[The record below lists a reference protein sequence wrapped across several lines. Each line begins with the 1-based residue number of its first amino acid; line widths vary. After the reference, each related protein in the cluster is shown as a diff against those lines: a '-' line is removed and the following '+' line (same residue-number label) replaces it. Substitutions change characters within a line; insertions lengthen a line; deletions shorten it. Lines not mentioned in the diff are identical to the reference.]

1 MYPQEL
7 RYSKDHEWVRVEG
20 KNLARVG
27 ITSYAQ
33 EELGDVVFVDLPQVG
48 DEVDAG
54 QGFATVESVKAVSD
68 IYAPVSGKIVEVNQ
82 ALADHPELINESPYE
97 KGWIAV
103 IEMSA
108 PQELEDLMDAD
119 AYQAHVNQG

>member
-119 AYQAHVNQG
+119 AYEAHVNQS

>member
-1 MYPQEL
+1 MYPDDL
-7 RYSKDHEWVRVEG
+7 RYSKDHEWVRVEEG
-20 KNLARVG
+20 NLARVG

-33 EELGDVVFVDLPQVG
+33 DELGDVVFVDLPQVG

-68 IYAPVSGKIVEVNQ
+68 IYAPVSGKIVEVNE
-82 ALADHPELINESPYE
+82 ALTDNPELINESPYE

-103 IEMSA
+103 IEMSS
-108 PQELEDLMDAD
+108 PEELDDLLDAE
-119 AYQAHVNQG
+119 AYEAHVNQG